1 MKKNILSKLTLG
13 KRTVAAL
20 STESMAMFNGGT
32 YAYTSFYNC
41 PPNPGPVPGGAS
53 ANTCL
58 TGSNATSGSGSYAN
72 PGGGGGGGCNTGN
85 TAGAN
90 TWYCTNMSQP
100 TYC

>member
-41 PPNPGPVPGGAS
+41 PV
-53 ANTCL
+53 
-58 TGSNATSGSGSYAN
+58 SNLCTSGSCGNATCQPN
-72 PGGGGGGGCNTGN
+72 CTGGDRG
-85 TAGAN
+85 
-90 TWYCTNMSQP
+90 P
-100 TYC
+100 R